1 MTAAKPVII
10 TSVPQ
15 KYPFFEA
22 SSRVKR
28 LRQKIEADPRKP
40 ALIKTVHGAGYVL
53 AAADG

>member
-22 SSRVKR
+22 SNRR
-28 LRQKIEADPRKP
+28 TINEEA
-40 ALIKTVHGAGYVL
+40 
-53 AAADG
+53 